1 MRFGKD
7 LRLCDATKTGII
19 ESGFEF
25 VPNGYHPFSYYVLG
39 GIDIS
44 GEATALNGNA
54 ESDDAGDLTTAVNAG
69 YGYDPRLSGF
79 DIAEAAGAD
88 AYEQVREMAKT
99 AAKNG
104 ESSEES
110 SEVKE
115 STK

>member
-7 LRLCDATKTGII
+7 SRLYDAIETGVI

-25 VPNGYHPFSYYVLG
+25 IPNGYHPFSYYVLG

-54 ESDDAGDLTTAVNAG
+54 ESDDSSDLTTAVNAG

-79 DIAEAAGAD
+79 DIAEAAGKD
-88 AYEQVREMAKT
+88 VYEQAREMAKT
-99 AAKNG
+99 AAKEGKSSG
-104 ESSEES
+104 ESSEAT
-110 SEVKE
+110 E
-115 STK
+115 STE